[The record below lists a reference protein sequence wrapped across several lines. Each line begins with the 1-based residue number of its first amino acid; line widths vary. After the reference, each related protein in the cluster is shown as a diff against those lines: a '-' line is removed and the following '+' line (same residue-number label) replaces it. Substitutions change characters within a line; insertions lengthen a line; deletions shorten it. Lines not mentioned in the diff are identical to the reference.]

1 MTWRVDCLQG
11 RLRLPAVRK
20 MITHQQLF
28 NIYSVAVVGVA
39 GNAVLGWELGKKGLI
54 RLGLEGPSNRRV
66 RTAVSAFI
74 AMLVWQRLGKLST
87 PFQTAWDAWPVLIG
101 LGALLIARGLIP
113 RSQRLY
119 DRAKFL
125 TETADV
131 GKWRGVRSES
141 ETASARNHPN
151 LIEAERLYLE
161 SSQIQARLLSESED
175 VRIRCDHQRNM
186 AVVDC
191 QLSLVYL
198 MQARL
203 IEGKQ
208 AALNA
213 ISIAEA
219 LSRNEMANRANSAL
233 LSEALFRAG
242 ECEYL
247 LGQRSTA
254 ETLLNR
260 ALAID
265 ESLGDTAGAH
275 HTKMLLDELKRTST

>member
-1 MTWRVDCLQG
+1 MTFDLDQVTPSA
-11 RLRLPAVRK
+11 LPAVRK

-28 NIYSVAVVGVA
+28 NIYSVVVVGVA

-54 RLGLEGPSNRRV
+54 RLGLEGPTNRRV

-74 AMLVWQRLGKLST
+74 AMLIWQRLGKLST
-87 PFQTAWDAWPVLIG
+87 PFQTLWDAWPVLIG

-131 GKWRGVRSES
+131 GKRRGVRSES
-141 ETASARNHPN
+141 ELASARNHPN

-161 SSQIQARLLSESED
+161 SSQIQARLRTESDD
-175 VRIRCDHQRNM
+175 VRVQCEHQRNL
-186 AVVDC
+186 AVVQC

-203 IEGKQ
+203 IEGRQ
-208 AALNA
+208 AALSA
-213 ISIAEA
+213 IATAEE
-219 LSRNEMANRANSAL
+219 LSRDESSNTANSAL

-247 LGQRSTA
+247 LGQRATA

-265 ESLGDTAGAH
+265 ESLGDTKGAH
-275 HTKMLLDELKRTST
+275 HTRTLLEELNRSST